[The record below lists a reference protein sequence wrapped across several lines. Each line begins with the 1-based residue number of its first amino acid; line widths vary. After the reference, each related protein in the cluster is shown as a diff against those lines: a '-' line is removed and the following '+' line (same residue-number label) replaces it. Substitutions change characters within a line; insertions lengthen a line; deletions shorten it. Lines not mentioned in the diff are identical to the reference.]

1 MANPASMA
9 RNPSPMPSRLPAFRP
24 NVVGL
29 LGASVL
35 ITSPM
40 EKPAAAQM
48 QQGVTSPSPGV
59 ICDQM
64 GATCFD
70 RQGASVRLTQTY
82 FGINAA
88 NRLNNQLRARPAP
101 GEVML
106 SNGALC
112 DLRSATCWSDGWSK
126 RQISTQLSQ
135 QLFGS
140 SPALDPSYNNGLQG
154 LQTPRAGVACDP
166 STKVCY
172 DQSGLSLGLTRDYFG
187 SYAEQTALRNLAGQ
201 MPPQQFRLSTGS
213 SCDVT
218 ARTCW
223 HDVWSRQQVNTA
235 LTNQLFSPGGMGNT
249 PSSDYQ
255 SSSTETRQAQC
266 TISRWF
272 QTLVKGNCELRET
285 TNNLGRLLEVNLQ
298 DGSRYTITRPRTGN
312 VELTDPQGKIWPLQ
326 VREQGQSVSF
336 SWSDRLLSVRDQGTT
351 NSAQSLGDLINRL
364 LGQ

>member
-1 MANPASMA
+1 MTMGTPAPKA
-9 RNPSPMPSRLPAFRP
+9 T
-24 NVVGL
+24 VVGL
-29 LGASVL
+29 LGTGML
-35 ITSPM
+35 ITSCFV
-40 EKPAAAQM
+40 KPGQAQM
-48 QQGVTSPSPGV
+48 QQGISSPTPGV

-70 RQGASVRLTQTY
+70 RQGASVRFTQTY

-88 NRLNNQLRARPAP
+88 NRLNNQLRGRPAT
-101 GEVML
+101 GDVLL

-112 DLRSATCWSDGWSK
+112 DLRAVTCWSDGWSK
-126 RQISTQLSQ
+126 RQVSTQLSQ

-140 SPALDPSYNNGLQG
+140 APSSNSGYNIGLQG
-154 LQTPRAGVACDP
+154 LLTPRAGVACDP
-166 STKVCY
+166 STKTCY

-223 HDVWSRQQVNTA
+223 NDVWSRQQVNTA
-235 LTNQLFSPGGMGNT
+235 LTNQLFNPAGIGST
-249 PSSDYQ
+249 PSTDYQ
-255 SSSTETRQAQC
+255 TSSTETRQAQC

-272 QTLVKGNCELRET
+272 QTLVRGNCEVRET

-298 DGSRYTITRPRTGN
+298 DGSRYTITRRRTGN
-312 VELTDPQGKIWPLQ
+312 FELTDPQGKIWPLQ
-326 VREQGQSVSF
+326 VRDQGQTVSF
-336 SWSDRLLSVRDQGTT
+336 SWSDRTLSVRDQGTT
-351 NSAQSLGDLINRL
+351 TSAQSLGDLINRL